1 MHRQISLDRRS
12 SSSSIWTW
20 RLIRPALAMSLRKLD
35 PRWMIKSP
43 VMFVVEI
50 GSVITTFIA
59 LRQLLLGPRDQ
70 FGFVVQITLWLWFT
84 VLFAN
89 FAEALAEARGKAQA
103 ASMRA
108 TRRETPACRLR
119 DGREEI
125 ISSNDLHKGDIILV
139 REGELIPS
147 DGDVI
152 EGIAYVN
159 EAAITGESAPV
170 LKEPGT
176 DIRSTVTGGTQV
188 TSDWLKIRITAD
200 PGQTFLD
207 RMIALVEGASRQKT
221 PNEIAL
227 SIVLAGLSIIF
238 VLVVVTLEPFA
249 IYAGGPLSTTIL
261 VALLVCLLPTTIGAL
276 LASIGIAGMDR
287 VTRFNVLAMSGRA
300 VEAAGDVD
308 VLLLDKTGTITYGN
322 RLAAEIIPIEGA
334 RREESTR
341 AALWASLGDETP
353 EGKSIVDLSVKLG
366 EAIPGGWSTSGA
378 TTPAGAEVIPFRA
391 ETRMSGLKLNGNC
404 WHKGAV
410 DAVYESLQLA
420 PSADVQ
426 AAVDRIAR
434 AGGTPLAV
442 AVDERPVGLIYLKDT
457 IKPGMS
463 ERFSELRRMGIRTVM
478 VTGDNPLTAA
488 TIARDAGVDDF
499 IAEAKPEDKIARIRQ
514 EQDAGHLVAMSGD
527 GTNDAPALA
536 QADVGLAMNS
546 GTAAAKDA
554 ANMVDLDSDPT
565 KLIEVVRIGKQ
576 LLITRGAI
584 TTFSVANDVAKYF
597 AIIPAAFVAT
607 YPQLNALN
615 IMRLSSPESAILSAV
630 AFNALVIIAL
640 IPLAMRGVAY
650 RALSAADLLRR
661 NVLIY
666 GVGGVIVPFVGI
678 KLLDL
683 LLTALGVV

>member
-1 MHRQISLDRRS
+1 MRRPLPHDRRQ

-20 RLIRPALAMSLRKLD
+20 RLIRPALSMSLRKLD

-50 GSVITTFIA
+50 GSVITTFVA

-108 TRRETPACRLR
+108 TRRETPACRIR

-125 ISSNDLHKGDIILV
+125 ISSNDLRKGDVILV

-188 TSDWLKIRITAD
+188 TSDWLKVRITAD

-334 RREESTR
+334 SREESTR

-353 EGKSIVDLSVKLG
+353 EGKSIVDLSIKLG
-366 EAIPGGWSTSGA
+366 ETIPANWNAGGVMV
-378 TTPAGAEVIPFRA
+378 PAGVEVIPFRA

-404 WHKGAV
+404 WNKGAV
-410 DAVYESLQLA
+410 DAVYRSLQRT
-420 PSADVQ
+420 PSDDVQ
-426 AAVDRIAR
+426 AEVDRIAR

-442 AVDERPVGLIYLKDT
+442 AVDSRPVGLIYLKDT
-457 IKPGMS
+457 IKPGIS
-463 ERFSELRRMGIRTVM
+463 ERFGELRRMGIRTVM

-514 EQDAGHLVAMSGD
+514 EQDEGHLVAMSGD

-597 AIIPAAFVAT
+597 AIIPAAFAVT

-615 IMRLSSPESAILSAV
+615 IMRLNSPESAILSAV

-683 LLTALGVV
+683 LLTAFGVV